1 MVSVGEKLC
10 RGRRLIVW
18 KVTSAKALGM
28 MMWVELVG
36 TWPLR
41 LVPSGVRDILVS
53 SFRKWLHK
61 MS

>member
-10 RGRRLIVW
+10 RRRRLIVW

-28 MMWVELVG
+28 MMWVVVG

-53 SFRKWLHK
+53 SFLKWLHK
-61 MS
+61 KS

>member
-10 RGRRLIVW
+10 RGRRLVVW

-28 MMWVELVG
+28 MMWVVVG
-36 TWPLR
+36 TWPLK

-53 SFRKWLHK
+53 SFLKWLHK